1 MDTVDNSENVIDPD
15 AVDRASV
22 VKLAAE
28 HGLTLDPESL
38 RRNDF
43 GLDFLVVHATADDGV
58 GWILRIPRSR
68 RVMPLAAVEGRVLE
82 LLKSRVSF
90 DFPDWRIH
98 SDRLIAYPAL
108 PGTPGL
114 EITAD
119 GTTEWFVDVNDPVF
133 AASLGDVLAE
143 LHSVPPELAVD
154 AGIPL
159 FSPVEVRARWLDEI
173 DVVAAEFT
181 ISAELL
187 DSWDEWLNDASFW
200 PEHSV
205 LTHGEVYPGHTM
217 VSDSAITGLIDW
229 TTAEV
234 GDPARDLSVQQSLAS
249 PESFEITL
257 EHYHRGGGRTWPR
270 FIEHCRRLNST
281 DALTFA
287 QFALETG
294 DVRHK
299 QTAAE
304 MLNP

>member
-1 MDTVDNSENVIDPD
+1 MDTVDNSGQELDPD
-15 AVDRASV
+15 AIDRASV

-38 RRNDF
+38 RRNDI
-43 GLDFLVVHATADDGV
+43 GLDFLVVHAADSEGV
-58 GWILRIPRSR
+58 AWILRIPRSH
-68 RVMPLAAVEGRVLE
+68 RVMPRASVEGRVLK
-82 LLKSRVSF
+82 LLTRRVSF
-90 DFPDWRIH
+90 DVPDWRIH
-98 SDRLIAYPAL
+98 TNRLIAYPAL

-114 EITAD
+114 ELGAD
-119 GTTEWFVDVNDPVF
+119 GETNWFVDVNDPVF
-133 AASLGDVLAE
+133 AASLGKVLAE

-159 FSPVEVRARWLDEI
+159 FNPVEVRARWLDEI

-217 VSDSAITGLIDW
+217 VSDNAITGLIDW